1 MESNR
6 SALPRSRQSKSS
18 NSVILM
24 NRVHA
29 AGGVVLRDGQV
40 AVVHR
45 PRYDDWSLPKGKLD
59 PDESFEEAALRE
71 VEEETGL
78 RCRLVRELPTV
89 SYDVRGRRKEV
100 RYWAMEVEDEVPFVP
115 NEEVDEVRWLDPQE
129 ALALLSYDR
138 DREPVLAL

>member
-1 MESNR
+1 MQ
-6 SALPRSRQSKSS
+6 PVQ
-18 NSVILM
+18 
-24 NRVHA
+24 A
-29 AGGVVLRDGQV
+29 AGGVVVRDGQV

-59 PDESFEEAALRE
+59 DDESFEDAALRE

-78 RCRLVRELPTV
+78 RCRLVRELPAV
-89 SYDVRGRRKEV
+89 EYEVRGRPKLV
-100 RYWAMEVEDEVPFVP
+100 RYWAMEVTDETPFVP
-115 NEEVDEVRWLDPQE
+115 NDEVDQVRWLEPQE

>member
-1 MESNR
+1 
-6 SALPRSRQSKSS
+6 
-18 NSVILM
+18 M

-29 AGGVVLRDGQV
+29 AGGVVLRDGLV

-45 PRYDDWSLPKGKLD
+45 PRYDDWSLPKGKLEAG
-59 PDESFEEAALRE
+59 ESFEEAALRE

-89 SYDVRGRRKEV
+89 RYDVRGRLKEV
-100 RYWAMEVEDEVPFVP
+100 RYWAMEVDDETPFVP
-115 NEEVDEVRWLDPQE
+115 NDEVDQVRWVAPQA

-138 DREPVLAL
+138 DREPLLAL